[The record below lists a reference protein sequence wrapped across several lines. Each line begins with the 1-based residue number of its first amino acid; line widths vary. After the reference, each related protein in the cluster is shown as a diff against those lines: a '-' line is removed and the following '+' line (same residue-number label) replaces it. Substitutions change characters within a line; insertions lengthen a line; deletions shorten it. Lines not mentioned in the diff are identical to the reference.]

1 MPDTDAKTSPTLAL
15 HSSGSDSAAL
25 QVKTLRK
32 SKKLENVCYDIRG
45 PVLEAANALEASGH
59 AVMKLNIGNPAPF
72 GFDCPAEII
81 QDIAANLVQ
90 AQGYSDSKGLFQAR
104 KAIVQYYQ
112 TLGINDTTVD
122 DVYMGNGVSELVM
135 LSLQALLNNG
145 DEVLIPI
152 PDFPLWTAATN
163 LCGGNPVH
171 YRCDEGAQWFPDL
184 DDIEARIT
192 ARTRALVVIN
202 PNNPTGAVY
211 DEAMLLGL
219 IDIARRHS
227 LVLLADEI
235 YDKIVYDDAQYRP
248 LAALADDVLTLTFS
262 GLSKSYRAA
271 GLRTGWMMTSGPKA
285 QAKDLIEG
293 FDMLASLRLC
303 SNVPG
308 QFAVQTALGGFQSI
322 DQLVKPGGRLRVQR
336 DLAHELLTQI
346 PGISCVKPR
355 GALYLFPKIDTA
367 KFGIK
372 SDEKL
377 VLDLL
382 REEKILLVHGQGF
395 NWPEPDHV
403 RLVFLPAVDELTEAI
418 GRLARFLDGYQ
429 QA

>member
-1 MPDTDAKTSPTLAL
+1 MPDTESRKAPALAL
-15 HSSGSDSAAL
+15 HQPVPEPSAGPER
-25 QVKTLRK
+25 VLRK
-32 SKKLENVCYDIRG
+32 STKLDNVCYDIRG
-45 PVLEAANALEASGH
+45 PVLSAANALEAAGH
-59 AVMKLNIGNPAPF
+59 SVMKLNIGNPAPF

-112 TLGINDTTVD
+112 TLGITQTTVD

-135 LSLQALLNNG
+135 LAMQALLNNG

-163 LCGGNPVH
+163 LCGGTPIH
-171 YRCDEGAQWFPDL
+171 YRCDESAQWFPDL
-184 DDIEARIT
+184 ADIESRIT
-192 ARTRALVVIN
+192 PRTRALVVIN

-211 DEAMLLGL
+211 DETMLLGL

-235 YDKIVYDDAQYRP
+235 YDKIIYDDARYIP
-248 LAALADDVLTLTFS
+248 MASLADDVLTLTFS

-271 GLRTGWMMTSGPKA
+271 GLRTGWMMTSGPTQQA
-285 QAKDLIEG
+285 QDLIEG

-322 DQLVKPGGRLRVQR
+322 DQLVQPGGRLHIQR
-336 DLAHELLTQI
+336 DLAHNLLTQI

-355 GALYLFPKIDTA
+355 GALYLFPKIDRA
-367 KFGIK
+367 KFGIQ
-372 SDEKL
+372 SDEQF

-382 REEKILLVHGQGF
+382 REEKILLVHGRGF
-395 NWPEPDHV
+395 NWPEPDHF
-403 RLVFLPAVDELTEAI
+403 RLVFLPTVEDLTEAI

-429 QA
+429 QK